1 MFGRIWRIVSALL
14 AVLSGLAFG
23 FLAGAGIVRAQAADP
38 LALMRE
44 GGNVLLVRHAAT
56 EAGVGDPPEFRL
68 GDCRSQRNLSAA
80 GRDQARKLGE
90 ALRAAGI
97 PMDAVR
103 SSRWCRC
110 VDTARLAFEPQVAVE
125 TWPALDSFF
134 GDRGAGPA
142 QTRAALDALAALPA
156 RSNWVWVTHQVN
168 ISALTGSGAA
178 PGEVIVA
185 RPVNGALRVLGR
197 WRP

>member
-1 MFGRIWRIVSALL
+1 
-14 AVLSGLAFG
+14 
-23 FLAGAGIVRAQAADP
+23 
-38 LALMRE
+38 
-44 GGNVLLVRHAAT
+44 
-56 EAGVGDPPEFRL
+56 
-68 GDCRSQRNLSAA
+68 
-80 GRDQARKLGE
+80 
-90 ALRAAGI
+90 
-97 PMDAVR
+97 MDAVR

-134 GDRGAGPA
+134 GDRSAEPA
-142 QTRAALDALAALPA
+142 QTRAALDALAGLPA